1 MKLFRKE
8 KKPAGAYCCPIC
20 KRVYRHA
27 GMAER
32 CTRTAVCRLY
42 NTPPAEVRETWRLV
56 GGAASL
62 GWFLAH
68 PVLGTEPE
76 DSGLYGA
83 ARAVQDTTGELFAA
97 LHKVFPCADHVRRAL
112 HAALMGE
119 VAGIWPP
126 GHPAHLGHVGD
137 VIRSVI
143 CDARGE
149 AVARA
154 VRPGLL
160 DGMRELEERVE
171 ALYGE
176 IIPEGEADYE
186 EDAIDGHRAPE
197 RCRHRP
203 EARRPQAVA
212 LPRQRAAPRRRAGQG
227 GRAPGH
233 DGVRALE
240 APHPGHQPRREV
252 RGRAHRRGHHQ
263 DSRARPGAHRT
274 HGGVSMSQSHE
285 KQLVE
290 ALRGI
295 LATGD
300 DRTSLERDE
309 KILKAIKEELA
320 PLVELAAT
328 RTGNIWMRRRR
339 LCIAAFPF
347 SRFKRSVTTVMVR
360 STSRTAPRSCMPARI
375 LSDIWSRGRS
385 RLVID
390 SCLFNEF
397 EGFPFGV
404 GAEFRVPL
412 RRTGVL
418 WPTSVPMVYRGT
430 FLLASQEQNVWR
442 SVWKTTLYRLSVMP
456 SFRPRIDTAL
466 AKVLLREVG

>member
-20 KRVYRHA
+20 KRGYRHA

-42 NTPPAEVRETWRLV
+42 NTPPAEVREAWRLV

-68 PVLGTEPE
+68 PILGTEPE

-83 ARAVQDTTGELFAA
+83 ARAVQDTTGELYAM
-97 LHKVFPCADHVRRAL
+97 LHGGFPCADHVRRAL

-176 IIPEGEADYE
+176 IIPEGRKPSLYLVN
-186 EDAIDGHRAPE
+186 G
-197 RCRHRP
+197 RHL
-203 EARRPQAVA
+203 VV
-212 LPRQRAAPRRRAGQG
+212 G
-227 GRAPGH
+227 
-233 DGVRALE
+233 
-240 APHPGHQPRREV
+240 
-252 RGRAHRRGHHQ
+252 RGRADVRRVMMGFGLSKPRIQ
-263 DSRARPGAHRT
+263 GISPG
-274 HGGVSMSQSHE
+274 E
-285 KQLVE
+285 KFE
-290 ALRGI
+290 DG
-295 LATGD
+295 
-300 DRTSLERDE
+300 
-309 KILKAIKEELA
+309 
-320 PLVELAAT
+320 
-328 RTGNIWMRRRR
+328 
-339 LCIAAFPF
+339 
-347 SRFKRSVTTVMVR
+347 
-360 STSRTAPRSCMPARI
+360 RTAE
-375 LSDIWSRGRS
+375 DIIKTA
-385 RLVID
+385 V
-390 SCLFNEF
+390 
-397 EGFPFGV
+397 
-404 GAEFRVPL
+404 RVP
-412 RRTGVL
+412 
-418 WPTSVPMVYRGT
+418 
-430 FLLASQEQNVWR
+430 
-442 SVWKTTLYRLSVMP
+442 
-456 SFRPRIDTAL
+456 AL
-466 AKVLLREVG
+466 IGRMEE

>member
-42 NTPPAEVRETWRLV
+42 NTPPAEVREAWRLV

-68 PVLGTEPE
+68 PILGTEPE

-119 VAGIWPP
+119 
-126 GHPAHLGHVGD
+126 
-137 VIRSVI
+137 
-143 CDARGE
+143 

-186 EDAIDGHRAPE
+186 EDAIMGIVRLSDAVIGPKPE
-197 RCRHRP
+197 GRKPSLYLVNGRHL
-203 EARRPQAVA
+203 VV
-212 LPRQRAAPRRRAGQG
+212 G
-227 GRAPGH
+227 
-233 DGVRALE
+233 
-240 APHPGHQPRREV
+240 
-252 RGRAHRRGHHQ
+252 RGRADVRRVMMGFGLSKPRIQ
-263 DSRARPGAHRT
+263 GISPG
-274 HGGVSMSQSHE
+274 E
-285 KQLVE
+285 KFE
-290 ALRGI
+290 DG
-295 LATGD
+295 
-300 DRTSLERDE
+300 
-309 KILKAIKEELA
+309 
-320 PLVELAAT
+320 
-328 RTGNIWMRRRR
+328 
-339 LCIAAFPF
+339 
-347 SRFKRSVTTVMVR
+347 
-360 STSRTAPRSCMPARI
+360 RTAE
-375 LSDIWSRGRS
+375 DIIKTA
-385 RLVID
+385 V
-390 SCLFNEF
+390 
-397 EGFPFGV
+397 
-404 GAEFRVPL
+404 RVP
-412 RRTGVL
+412 
-418 WPTSVPMVYRGT
+418 
-430 FLLASQEQNVWR
+430 
-442 SVWKTTLYRLSVMP
+442 
-456 SFRPRIDTAL
+456 AL
-466 AKVLLREVG
+466 IGRMEE